1 MRDLAERH
9 EESFVDLSTAAQ
21 RLGITRI
28 TVNKLVLDR
37 RLPARRWG
45 QRWMVDRADLERFA
59 ETYRPDRGKAVHAP
73 LHPEHLRNAMK
84 VVRENPG
91 ITVAGVAERIGRAR
105 RTVLGWMQLLDREG
119 LIERRRGWDPKDPA
133 SCFLTEAGEA
143 FLAREKEA
151 TTP

>member
-1 MRDLAERH
+1 MRDAATRD
-9 EESFVDLSTAAQ
+9 ESFVDLSTAAH

-28 TVNKLVLDR
+28 TANKLVLER

-45 QRWMVDRADLERFA
+45 QRWMVDREDLERFA
-59 ETYRPDRGKAVHAP
+59 TTYRPDPAKVVHPA
-73 LHPEHLRNAMK
+73 LHPEHLRGAMQ
-84 VVRENPG
+84 VIHEHPG
-91 ITVAGVAERIGRAR
+91 ITVAGLAESVGRAR

-133 SCFLTEAGEA
+133 SCFLTDAGEA
-143 FLAREKEA
+143 FLKEAA

>member
-1 MRDLAERH
+1 MRDVAERH
-9 EESFVDLSTAAQ
+9 ESFVDLSTAAQ

-28 TVNKLVLDR
+28 TANKLVLER

-59 ETYRPDRGKAVHAP
+59 ETYRPDPGKVVHPALQP
-73 LHPEHLRNAMK
+73 AHLRGAM
-84 VVRENPG
+84 RIIQQNPG
-91 ITVAGVAERIGRAR
+91 ITVAGVAESVGRAR

-133 SCFLTEAGEA
+133 SCFLTEAGEV
-143 FLAREKEA
+143 FLTQEEA
-151 TTP
+151 VATP